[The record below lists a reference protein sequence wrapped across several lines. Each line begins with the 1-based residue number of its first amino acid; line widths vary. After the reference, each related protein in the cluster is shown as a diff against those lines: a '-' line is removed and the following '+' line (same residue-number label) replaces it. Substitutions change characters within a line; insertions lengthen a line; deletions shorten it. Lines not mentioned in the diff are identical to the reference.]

1 MLWLVRTISAEE
13 DWYPW
18 RYKTGVLPWRGI
30 LRLIF
35 QKEVTFLLKHVTC
48 ELPIYNHHPWWHG
61 VSLLGNQH
69 SLSNPQLFPA
79 CCVQALTKE
88 WNWTSWI
95 VKLLLLH
102 FIINTKGFH
111 KKFCISWK
119 AKIYWKLKSYLFI
132 RETILCRQRLE
143 QTFGAVLN
151 IKQNNTYCG
160 DNIKE
165 TEELKSRENEHRGV
179 TLFWLAAIITGL
191 GVILFR

>member
-1 MLWLVRTISAEE
+1 MLGPFTFTFTLESEE
-13 DWYPW
+13 FEKSEKVAAGYVPNRPW
-18 RYKTGVLPWRGI
+18 STL
-30 LRLIF
+30 
-35 QKEVTFLLKHVTC
+35 ELLT
-48 ELPIYNHHPWWHG
+48 E
-61 VSLLGNQH
+61 
-69 SLSNPQLFPA
+69 
-79 CCVQALTKE
+79 LTKE

-151 IKQNNTYCG
+151 IKQNNTYCR